1 MKDLT
6 QGSIRSHLVTMAIPI
21 AIGMLFQT
29 LYFLIDL
36 YFVARLGN
44 AAIAGVAS
52 AGNLSFLVLACTQVL
67 GVGTVALISQS
78 VGRKDQSGATL
89 VFNQSLG
96 LGLCCALA
104 CLVFGYLGERGFA
117 GAFGS
122 DEATRIAGGTYL
134 RWYLPALALQFTMV
148 SMGSALRG
156 TGIVKPTMM
165 VQMLSVLLNI
175 VLAPIL
181 IGGWLTGHPL
191 GVAGAGLASSI
202 AVLVGVLLM
211 AIYFYRLEHYVAV
224 DRALMPP
231 RWSSW
236 RQILA
241 IGLPSG
247 GEFLMMFVIFGFL
260 FWVVKPF
267 GAQAQ
272 AGVGVG
278 SRVMQ
283 GIFLPAMAVAFAVAP
298 VVGQNFGAQH
308 FGRVRAAFRNAAFMS
323 AVLMLLAM
331 GLCLWRAPSLIRFFT
346 SDAAAIQVGSGYLR
360 YLSWNFLCSGFVF
373 TCSGTLQGLGN
384 TWPSLWSS
392 ASRLLTFVVPV
403 LWLSMQ
409 PDFAITHVWVVS
421 IISVTLQALLIGTLL
436 LRKLMQLPVTRAA

>member
-6 QGSIRSHLVTMAIPI
+6 QGSIRSHLITIAIPI
-21 AIGMLFQT
+21 AVGMLFQT
-29 LYFLIDL
+29 LYLLIDM

-67 GVGTVALISQS
+67 GVGTVALISQA
-78 VGRKDQSGATL
+78 VGRKDQPAASL
-89 VFNQSLG
+89 VFNQSMSLG
-96 LGLCCALA
+96 LWCALA
-104 CLVFGYLGERGFA
+104 CLLLGYLGERAFA
-117 GAFGS
+117 GLLGS
-122 DEATRIAGGTYL
+122 DEATQVAGSTYL
-134 RWYLPALALQFTMV
+134 HWYLPALALQFV
-148 SMGSALRG
+148 LVGMGSALRG

-181 IGGWLTGHPL
+181 IGGWVTGHPL

-211 AIYFYRLEHYVAV
+211 TIYFFRLEHYVAV
-224 DRALMPP
+224 ERALMPP

-260 FWVVKPF
+260 FWVIKPF

-272 AGVGVG
+272 AGFGVG

-308 FGRVRAAFRNAAFMS
+308 YGRVRSAFRSAAWMS
-323 AVLMLLAM
+323 ALLMLLAM
-331 GLCLWRAPSLIRFFT
+331 VLCLWRAPALIKFFT
-346 SDAAAIQVGSGYLR
+346 TDEAAVQVGSGYLR
-360 YLSWNFLCSGFVF
+360 YIAWNFLCSGFVF

-421 IISVTLQALLIGTLL
+421 IVSVTLQALLIGALL
-436 LRKLMQLPVTRAA
+436 LQKLMRLPASAG

>member
-6 QGSIRSHLVTMAIPI
+6 QGSIRAHLITMAIPI
-21 AIGMLFQT
+21 AVGMLFQT

-52 AGNLSFLVLACTQVL
+52 AGNLSFLVLAFTQVL
-67 GVGTVALISQS
+67 GVGTVALISQA
-78 VGRKDQSGATL
+78 VGRKDRPGATL
-89 VFNQSLG
+89 VFNQAMS

-104 CLVFGYLGERGFA
+104 CLVLGYLGEGGFA
-117 GAFGS
+117 GVFGS
-122 DEATRIAGGTYL
+122 DAATRLAGGTYL
-134 RWYLPALALQFTMV
+134 RWYLPALALQFV
-148 SMGSALRG
+148 LVGMGSALRG
-156 TGIVKPTMM
+156 TGIVKPTMV

-181 IGGWLTGHPL
+181 IGGWVTGHPL

-202 AVLVGVLLM
+202 AVLVGVLMM
-211 AIYFYRLEHYVAV
+211 AVYFYRLEHYVAV

-231 RWSSW
+231 RWASW

-247 GEFLMMFVIFGFL
+247 GEFLMMFVIFSFL
-260 FWVVKPF
+260 FWVIKPF

-272 AGVGVG
+272 AGFGVG

-308 FGRVRAAFRNAAFMS
+308 YARVRGAFRNAAWMS
-323 AVLMLLAM
+323 AGLMLLAM
-331 GLCLWRAPSLIRFFT
+331 AVCLWRAPSLIRFFT
-346 SDAAAIQVGSGYLR
+346 TDDAAVQVGAGYLR
-360 YLSWNFLCSGFVF
+360 YIAWNFVCSGFVF

-392 ASRLLTFVVPV
+392 ASRLFTFVVPV
-403 LWLSMQ
+403 LWLSVQ
-409 PDFAITHVWVVS
+409 PDFAITHVWIVS
-421 IISVTLQALLIGTLL
+421 IVSVTLQALLIGALL
-436 LRKLMQLPVTRAA
+436 LRQLMRLPAGAGS